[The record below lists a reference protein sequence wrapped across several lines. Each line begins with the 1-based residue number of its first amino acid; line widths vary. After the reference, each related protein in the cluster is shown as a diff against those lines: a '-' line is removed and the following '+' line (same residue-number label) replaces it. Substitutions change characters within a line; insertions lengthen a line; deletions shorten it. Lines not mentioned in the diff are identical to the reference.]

1 MLNRKLYSNNW
12 DISKVNYHSNTW
24 EFPLTARKMKVTQ
37 WQPLIDKIIARISS
51 WSVRKLSYAGRIQ
64 LIRVVL
70 FGIQSYW
77 SQMFLIP
84 VKVIKTIE
92 AYCRSFIW
100 SGTNEI
106 NKRALISW
114 EKVCKPKS
122 AGGLNILNL
131 KQWNR
136 AAILKLQWDLTSKT
150 DRLWIKWVHM
160 YHIKGQPISSIK
172 EAKQASWM
180 VQKILTIKGTSPQ
193 IQRQGSKGSVI
204 KQIYLQQL
212 GRLEKVE

>member
-70 FGIQSYW
+70 FGVQSYW

-84 VKVIKTIE
+84 SKVIKTIE

-100 SGTNEI
+100 SGTNVI
-106 NKRALISW
+106 TKRALISW
-114 EKVCKPKS
+114 EKVCKSKS

-136 AAILKLQWDLTSKT
+136 AAIIKLQWDLTTKA
-150 DRLWIKWVHM
+150 DRL
-160 YHIKGQPISSIK
+160 
-172 EAKQASWM
+172 
-180 VQKILTIKGTSPQ
+180 
-193 IQRQGSKGSVI
+193 
-204 KQIYLQQL
+204 
-212 GRLEKVE
+212 